1 MPMRGSG
8 IVEATLESPGGY
20 LGISFASFLVRIRAR
35 AWFSFPLMLRHQPTL
50 NRLVAGAFVRCGRRV
65 ALLLAL
71 LATSSADAAPSPLVI
86 DGLSVDGRE
95 QPLPIA
101 TSSDPP
107 RLRLSPGP
115 HQMNFRF
122 GPPDD
127 QGPPLRLRYRLE
139 GFDKTWR
146 EAGGEMRLTLMM
158 FNAAGEVLGLFETP
172 MRGESEG
179 WSNTVAQSRFT
190 ARQEVVDLPPDAES
204 LRIIFNS
211 GTWDTRDGASHPTV
225 GVALIDDC
233 RMWLTNSTGE
243 ARNIW
248 PNPTFDEGEELDQPD
263 GHPSGWTRGG
273 MGPKIARVLTLPN
286 HQGHVLALED
296 DNPRNG
302 AEWRGELALPDRPK
316 SGSQLTVEWKE
327 LFTVGAAGGQ
337 SASYPYLPPGDY
349 VFHVVAV
356 SPTGQPT
363 GHEAALAIS
372 IPQVFWKTAT
382 FLTLSG
388 AGCVVVVAG
397 AARGFTRRRMQRQF
411 ERLEQQ
417 RALERERARIA
428 RDIHDDLGTSLTQVA
443 LLSQSVRGAVA
454 PGSPAAE
461 ELEQINRTSQ
471 EMTRTLDE
479 IVWAVDPA
487 HDSLDSIA
495 NYLGRF
501 AQDFLSTA
509 GISCRLDLPVQLPAK
524 PIAAEVRHNLFLA
537 FKEALNN
544 VVRHS
549 GAREVN
555 ITLRVEARRFVLS
568 VGDDG
573 HGFDPAAP
581 PAGTPPRQ
589 GHGLA
594 NLRTRLQQIGGA
606 VEIASQPGRGAMV
619 QLLVPLPEEPARG
632 S

>member
-1 MPMRGSG
+1 M
-8 IVEATLESPGGY
+8 
-20 LGISFASFLVRIRAR
+20 
-35 AWFSFPLMLRHQPTL
+35 
-50 NRLVAGAFVRCGRRV
+50 
-65 ALLLAL
+65 
-71 LATSSADAAPSPLVI
+71 
-86 DGLSVDGRE
+86 DGRE

-101 TSSDPP
+101 TRSDPP
-107 RLRLSPGP
+107 RLRLSPGS
-115 HQMNFRF
+115 HQMSFNF
-122 GPPDD
+122 GPPDAE
-127 QGPPLRLRYRLE
+127 GPPLRLRYRLE

-146 EAGGEMRLTLMM
+146 EAGGEMRLTLMV
-158 FNAAGEVLGLFETP
+158 FNAAGEVLGLFESP

-190 ARQEVVDLPPDAES
+190 PRREVVDLPPDAES
-204 LRIIFNS
+204 LRVIFNS
-211 GTWDTRDGASHPTV
+211 GTWGTRDGASHPTV

-233 RMWLTNSTGE
+233 RMWMTNSAGV
-243 ARNIW
+243 ARNLW
-248 PNPTFDEGEELDQPD
+248 PNSTFDEGEELDQPY

-273 MGPKIARVLTLPN
+273 MGQKIARVLTLPGN
-286 HQGHVLALED
+286 DQGRVLALED
-296 DNPRNG
+296 DNPRSG
-302 AEWRGELALPDRPK
+302 AEWRCDLALPGGPK
-316 SGSQLTVEWKE
+316 GGSPLTVEWKE

-349 VFHVVAV
+349 VFHVVAF

-363 GHEAALAIS
+363 GHEAALAFS

-388 AGCVVVVAG
+388 VGWVVVVAG

-417 RALERERARIA
+417 RTLERERARIA

-443 LLSQSVRGAVA
+443 LLSQSVRGAVE
-454 PGSPAAE
+454 PGSTAAE
-461 ELEQINRTSQ
+461 ELEQISRTSQ

-509 GISCRLDLPVQLPAK
+509 GISCRLDLPVQLPPS
-524 PIAAEVRHNLFLA
+524 PISAEVRHNLFLA
-537 FKEALNN
+537 FKEVLNN

-549 GAREVN
+549 GARQVN
-555 ITLRVEARRFVLS
+555 IALSVEAQRFVLS
-568 VGDDG
+568 VADDG
-573 HGFDPAAP
+573 KGFEPAVPQASTT
-581 PAGTPPRQ
+581 ARN

-594 NLRTRLQQIGGA
+594 NLRIRLQQIGGE
-606 VEIASQPGRGAMV
+606 VEFASQPGQGAMV
-619 QLLVPLPEEPARG
+619 RLLVPLA
-632 S
+632 